1 MRPPP
6 SSVEPPVTGKCGFL
20 LFSRSVPSPNMC
32 ICMYYVIG
40 VLFLLFVFVLGC
52 AEKKGETEVVID

>member
-32 ICMYYVIG
+32 ICIYYVIG
-40 VLFLLFVFVLGC
+40 VFIFVFVLCC
-52 AEKKGETEVVID
+52 AEKEEGETEVIID